1 MSADRSSA
9 LYLFSLGDV
18 LTTNCSEPKPMSTVY
33 LVCLIVGG
41 FFVLLSLI
49 GGTDSDADADVDAD
63 ADIDLEADAGLDTD
77 VDADV
82 DAHAELAHE
91 IGTGVG
97 FVDLLSLRFV
107 FLFAAFFGLS
117 GTLLELTGSG
127 ASTTLVMSLLTGLVV
142 GLGGNYFIKAVGYR
156 SVSSEVTADDLI
168 GHTGRVTVPFGA
180 GERGKVRLVSKGKQ
194 VVLIARS
201 LDDSDKIEFKP
212 GEEVVVV
219 RLDGSI
225 AEVVKPD

>member
-1 MSADRSSA
+1 MCRLSFLSWGRIDQK
-9 LYLFSLGDV
+9 LLL
-18 LTTNCSEPKPMSTVY
+18 NPKPMSTVY

-49 GGTDSDADADVDAD
+49 GGTDSDTDADFDAD
-63 ADIDLEADAGLDTD
+63 ADIDLEADADFDT
-77 VDADV
+77 DV
-82 DAHAELAHE
+82 DAHAEFAHE
-91 IGTGVG
+91 VGSGVG

-117 GTLLELTGSG
+117 GTLLELIGSE

-142 GLGGNYFIKAVGYR
+142 GLGGNYFIKTVGYR
-156 SVSSEVTADDLI
+156 SVSSEITTDDLI

-180 GERGKVRLVSKGKQ
+180 GDHGKVRLVSKGKQ
-194 VVLIARS
+194 IVLIARS
-201 LDDSDKIEFKP
+201 LDDSNKIEFKP

-219 RLDGSI
+219 RLDGSV

>member
-1 MSADRSSA
+1 
-9 LYLFSLGDV
+9 
-18 LTTNCSEPKPMSTVY
+18 MSTVY

-41 FFVLLSLI
+41 FFVLLSLL
-49 GGTDSDADADVDAD
+49 GGADSDADVDAD
-63 ADIDLEADAGLDTD
+63 ANVDFNADADLDTD
-77 VDADV
+77 VDA
-82 DAHAELAHE
+82 HAEFAHDV
-91 IGTGVG
+91 GTGVG

-117 GTLLELTGSG
+117 GTLLDLIGSND
-127 ASTTLVMSLLTGLVV
+127 STTLVMSLLMGLVV
-142 GLGGNYFIKAVGYR
+142 GLGGNYFIKTVGYR
-156 SVSSEVTADDLI
+156 AVSSEVTADDLI
-168 GHTGRVTVPFGA
+168 GHTGRVMVPFGS

-201 LDDSDKIEFKP
+201 LDDTDQIEFMP